1 MTNLPQNPGPLW
13 KLICLWEM
21 GVDVPQDAVVA
32 VLKEHTQWHT
42 QQQKRSTPEYLKYR
56 FITAS
61 VAHNEP

>member
-1 MTNLPQNPGPLW
+1 MTNFIQHLGPLW

-32 VLKEHTQWHT
+32 ILKEHIQWYR
-42 QQQKRSTPEYLKYR
+42 QQQKRSTPEYLNYR

-61 VAHNEP
+61 HI